1 MVRASLETL
10 ERKAGG
16 GVHPLGCLF
25 VPADAVVFFLFEAA
39 HAVEVQA
46 ISERAGLPFERVVM
60 ATAIG
65 TSEDWMA
72 PSP

>member
-1 MVRASLETL
+1 MVRASLDAIE
-10 ERKAGG
+10 ENV
-16 GVHPLGCLF
+16 GVAVHAVGCLF
-25 VPADAVVFFLFEAA
+25 VPADAVVFFRFEAA